1 MLRLTLQIVALFAL
15 LLTSCS
21 EDPTTDNGGNVGN
34 GGNGP
39 AEGQITL
46 YLSDKGFQNVEW
58 ESGEALTI
66 NRKTYYVEKAN
77 GKAVVYVDSS
87 DNGTYEAFYPTALYD
102 RADKTFTLPFAQFYR
117 EGTIGEN
124 SLPMYGI
131 CKEGNQL
138 NMTAVCAL
146 LQLTVTG
153 SEQITSVYVEDL
165 SNGAIAGECK
175 FSTSTLQL
183 SAPKDSAPSSNW
195 LTLNC
200 AGKEKGGAQ
209 LSAAGTQFNIVI
221 PAGSYSAGIKVRISD
236 RNRKMVEK
244 VFSVSKEVK
253 GGEVLNLG
261 ILEYAPDEN
270 LLYAQHFD
278 NCTWGG
284 DIVAGKK
291 GLGRGNTAT
300 DVPSA
305 TSTGLESAICVKDST
320 TPGAAHV
327 TTSDYINYT
336 YNSSGLTLAKA
347 YMRNRGLDDWR
358 LLYMVQEYKG
368 YLCGG
373 DPAGHTNR
381 GIVRF
386 PFVSSLGSTP
396 CIAEISFRICLE
408 GGYSG
413 HIQLQGVSDTDG
425 DMVIGGSGL
434 VPLNYWVD
442 GQELD
447 IAPTTS
453 KRISQASPT
462 RTIIYINATDF
473 TPGKWHD
480 VKLKVGGFSS
490 TTTLRFYPSIVRN
503 DNNIYY
509 LDDLVIRRIPY
520 DYSEAD
526 YTIVEPTTELGDENE
541 DVSRLRLR
549 VGTTGSLTND
559 ALFSGSAALG
569 YTYISPGFGSKEN
582 AVEVYDK
589 WVASAKT
596 GAELARKHNR
606 KIWCMHLPYGNQT
619 EERYY
624 DLCTPDEKQLDS
636 VISYF
641 SLMIRASRELQP
653 KYLLIHCNQT
663 LQFNDGSSAE
673 SMAKALYELQ
683 LVADEVGTQIAVENM
698 SHGVGADSK
707 TLSECVDK
715 ANAMTSKGAL
725 KRPVKIAVD
734 VGHANIY
741 LSIVKNRGNVVDWI
755 RECGTRIGALHM
767 HDNRGQ
773 DNDPTKRKYND
784 DHLNPGYPKTG
795 AYYKSN
801 KAYGSIGERDLWGE
815 FYYTLLKDCRYRGPF
830 DYELSS
836 RSFGSV
842 TTILGESEE
851 RYDQINSP
859 WHCAYIYDTYL
870 YPAYRRYIQ
879 NR

>member
-1 MLRLTLQIVALFAL
+1 MFRSTLKIIALFAL
-15 LLTSCS
+15 LATSCAP
-21 EDPTTDNGGNVGN
+21 DPLPDDDGNLGG
-34 GGNGP
+34 GGSGP
-39 AEGQITL
+39 AEGQVTL
-46 YLSDKGFQNVEW
+46 HLGDKGFPNVVW
-58 ESGEALTI
+58 EEGESITV
-66 NRKTYYVEKAN
+66 NRKTYYVEKLN
-77 GKAVVYVDSS
+77 GKAVVYVDGS
-87 DNGTYEAFYPTALYD
+87 DAGTYEAFYPTMLYD

-117 EGTIGEN
+117 EGTVGEN
-124 SLPMYGI
+124 ALPMYGI
-131 CKEGNQL
+131 CKEGNKL

-153 SEQITSVYVEDL
+153 SADIVSVYVEDL
-165 SNGAIAGECK
+165 ANSAIAGECK
-175 FSTSTLQL
+175 FSTSTLKL
-183 SAPKDSAPSSNW
+183 SAPKDTAPSSNW

-200 AGKEKGGAQ
+200 AGKESGGAQ
-209 LSAAGTQFNIVI
+209 LSASGTQFNIVI
-221 PAGSYSAGIKVRISD
+221 PAGNYPSGIKVRISD
-236 RNRKMVEK
+236 RSRKMVEK
-244 VFSVSKEVK
+244 VFSVAKEVK
-253 GGEVLNLG
+253 AGEVLDLG
-261 ILEYAPDEN
+261 VLAYAPDEN

-300 DVPSA
+300 DIPASTA
-305 TSTGLESAICVKDST
+305 TGLEVALCAKDST
-320 TPGAAHV
+320 TPGAGHV
-327 TTSDYINYT
+327 TSSDYTYYT
-336 YNSSGLTLAKA
+336 YNSSGLALAKS

-358 LLYMVQEYKG
+358 LLFMAQEYKG
-368 YLCGG
+368 YICGG
-373 DPAGHTNR
+373 DPAGHSNR
-381 GIVRF
+381 GIFRF
-386 PFVSSLGSTP
+386 PFVSSLGNTP
-396 CIAEISFRICLE
+396 CVAEISFRICLE

-413 HIQLQGVSDTDG
+413 HIQLQAVSDADG
-425 DMVIGGSGL
+425 DKTISGSGL

-447 IAPTTS
+447 INPGTS
-453 KRISQASPT
+453 KRISQSSAT
-462 RTIIYINATDF
+462 RTIFYINSTDF

-480 VKLKVGGFSS
+480 VKLKVGAFSS
-490 TTTLRFYPSIVRN
+490 TTTLRLYPTIVRGE
-503 DNNIYY
+503 NNIFY
-509 LDDLVIRRIPY
+509 LDDVVIRRIPY

-526 YTIVEPTTELGDENE
+526 YTIVEPTTELGDVNE

-582 AVEVYDK
+582 AAEVYDK
-589 WVASAKT
+589 WVASAKA

-624 DLCTPDEKQLDS
+624 DLCSPDAKQLDS

-641 SLMIRASRELQP
+641 STMIRAARELQP

-673 SMAKALYELQ
+673 SMAKSLYELQ

-698 SHGVGADSK
+698 SHGVGADSR

-715 ANAMTSKGAL
+715 ANAMTTKGAL

-741 LSIVKNRGNVVDWI
+741 LSIVNDGRNVVDWI

-767 HDNRGQ
+767 HDNRGR
-773 DNDPTKRKYND
+773 DNDPTKRKFND

-795 AYYKSN
+795 LYYKSN

-842 TTILGESEE
+842 TPMFGDSEE

-859 WHCAYIYDTYL
+859 WHCAHIYDTYL

-879 NR
+879 SK